1 MIPIVYMDNWYST
14 PDYNDCYILYKDNW
28 NDYGYHTLFSI
39 KMKKDG
45 ELYEGEQGR
54 KILFKD
60 QINNFE
66 NSKKLSYEIIREYL
80 KEGNIVDIDRLKENH
95 QFISLSGRYE
105 YEALKKIFKEDDEFK
120 DILRQLNDVVY
131 LKERESNNENLKLI
145 DTEAFDVSLL
155 RDQSYVK
162 AYSESSVIMGI
173 NKEID
178 KQKLMFDFNFK
189 LNDKDYYY
197 DFNFV
202 PNGMP
207 HRINILIGKNGC
219 GKSRSLIELCGA
231 FKYKTN
237 EEWKRPPFISNLI
250 VFSYNINDGFI
261 SEDTSKKPPRIEYRY
276 FGYCRK
282 VEDDNKNKNKNIC
295 DKRIPEIGCF
305 ESFEKLYKKDK
316 DNFEKMTKLYTE
328 PYLIRIIEILKNSLD
343 LRELNGFG
351 LKYKDDGKIYT
362 IIPNDIGHEH
372 MQDID
377 FKKFE
382 KTLYLVDNKN
392 NILHLS
398 SGQKTFL
405 YLVVNILAMIKKNS
419 LIIIDEPENTLHP
432 NLEIDFINIL
442 YDILEKFDSF
452 AIIATHSAIIT
463 REVPSEYVNIIRINN
478 EGQLVMMK
486 PTIYTF
492 GGSVETI
499 MNYVFDD
506 VMVEN
511 KPFEKWLKKEVKNY
525 KSFEEF
531 EEKYSDKL
539 GYRILTLCNNLWD
552 KYAQD

>member
-1 MIPIVYMDNWYST
+1 
-14 PDYNDCYILYKDNW
+14 
-28 NDYGYHTLFSI
+28 
-39 KMKKDG
+39 
-45 ELYEGEQGR
+45 
-54 KILFKD
+54 
-60 QINNFE
+60 
-66 NSKKLSYEIIREYL
+66 
-80 KEGNIVDIDRLKENH
+80 
-95 QFISLSGRYE
+95 
-105 YEALKKIFKEDDEFK
+105 
-120 DILRQLNDVVY
+120 
-131 LKERESNNENLKLI
+131 
-145 DTEAFDVSLL
+145 
-155 RDQSYVK
+155 
-162 AYSESSVIMGI
+162 MGI
-173 NKEID
+173 DKEIN
-178 KQKLMFDFNFK
+178 KQKLMFNFNFN
-189 LNDKDYYY
+189 LNGREYNY

-219 GKSRSLIELCGA
+219 GKSQSLIELCNA
-231 FKYKTN
+231 FMNKTN
-237 EEWKRPPFISNLI
+237 KEWERPPFISNLM
-250 VFSYNINDGFI
+250 VFSYNINDKYPI
-261 SEDTSKKPPRIEYRY
+261 KKSIEHNSKHYTPIYRIEYKY
-276 FGYCRK
+276 FGYGGRAK
-282 VEDDNKNKNKNIC
+282 DDKNKVIY
-295 DKRIPEIGCF
+295 DKCIPEIDCF
-305 ESFEKLYKKDK
+305 ESFKELYKKDK
-316 DNFEKMTKLYTE
+316 NNFGKMTKLYTK

-343 LRELNGFG
+343 LKELNGFR
-351 LKYKDDGKIYT
+351 LKYKDGGKGYT
-362 IIPNDIGHEH
+362 IIPNDIDYEH

-405 YLVVNILAMIKKNS
+405 YLVVNILSTIKKNS

-478 EGQLVMMK
+478 EGQLVIMK